1 LRIKFCGSHCGV
13 SIGED
18 GPSQMG
24 LEDLAMFRPI
34 PGCAVLYPSDA
45 VSAEHLTAAA
55 AEHPGM
61 CYIRTTRPKTKL
73 LYPNDEAFPIGGSK
87 VLLQSD
93 ADRVA
98 VVAAGITV
106 HESLK
111 AAEILKTEGIAVR
124 IVDAY
129 SVKPVD
135 EAGLRAAAEATGGR
149 MVVAEDHYAEGGL
162 GDAVLGAVGNRARIV
177 KVAVRETPRSGSP
190 EALLDRYGISARHI
204 ADAVRRLAAGWKP

>member
-1 LRIKFCGSHCGV
+1 
-13 SIGED
+13 
-18 GPSQMG
+18 
-24 LEDLAMFRPI
+24 
-34 PGCAVLYPSDA
+34 
-45 VSAEHLTAAA
+45 
-55 AEHPGM
+55 
-61 CYIRTTRPKTKL
+61 
-73 LYPNDEAFPIGGSK
+73 
-87 VLLQSD
+87 
-93 ADRVA
+93 
-98 VVAAGITV
+98 V